1 MRAIL
6 NYFKKHDGYFFVRQS
21 SSVQDDYAISII
33 WQNSL
38 VHVKL
43 HKKVLLSNN
52 KISILNI

>member
-1 MRAIL
+1 MRALL

-21 SSVQDDYAISII
+21 SSVPDDYAISII

-43 HKKVLLSNN
+43 HKKVLF
-52 KISILNI
+52 I